1 MWFWISPTPVTS
13 IKFFQLHIREELFGN
28 WYILMVYVAKFS
40 VIISVIQ
47 VPRQDK
53 NMTDL
58 LLVPFTNSV
67 GPVQTRSPASYGKW
81 PNSGIASP
89 MISSGTRNFTGSCPW
104 WGARLVRRKALVI
117 GSCNVKNMRW
127 REYTCNESRNP
138 HFHRV
143 VKASELP
150 VVKEHEHPR
159 SSS

>member
-1 MWFWISPTPVTS
+1 MTS

-67 GPVQTRSPASYGKW
+67 GPVQTRSPASYGK
-81 PNSGIASP
+81 
-89 MISSGTRNFTGSCPW
+89 
-104 WGARLVRRKALVI
+104 
-117 GSCNVKNMRW
+117 
-127 REYTCNESRNP
+127 
-138 HFHRV
+138 
-143 VKASELP
+143 
-150 VVKEHEHPR
+150 
-159 SSS
+159 